1 MVAASLH
8 ANSWAQNIHGV
19 LGIHEIGQYLKIWHA
34 IERTAFTNELDHL
47 KLKLTASG
55 TYSGQSCYL
64 STFHGSATCHAWK
77 LVWKSWRSHE

>member
-19 LGIHEIGQYLKIWHA
+19 MGIHEIGQYLKIWHA
-34 IERTAFTNELDHL
+34 IERTAFTDELDHL

-55 TYSGQSCYL
+55 TYSGQGRLICMLAHDLDRRVAVRASDG
-64 STFHGSATCHAWK
+64 GSA
-77 LVWKSWRSHE
+77 